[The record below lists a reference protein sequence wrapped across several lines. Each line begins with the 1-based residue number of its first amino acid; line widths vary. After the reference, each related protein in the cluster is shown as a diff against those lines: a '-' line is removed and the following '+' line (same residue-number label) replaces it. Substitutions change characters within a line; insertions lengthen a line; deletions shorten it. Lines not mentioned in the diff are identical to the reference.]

1 MLSNNLREDLEKI
14 ILGELFG
21 KIKQAMIKHSDKQTK
36 KDLEITAKQR
46 QGLYDPKPKPAIRK
60 V

>member
-1 MLSNNLREDLEKI
+1 
-14 ILGELFG
+14 LGELFG